1 MQQITSETQVALRLT
16 VTVDGR
22 RPIRRR
28 ELTGRDCEQL
38 SNNTS
43 ATRSSQNTQC
53 FICSRIYFDQ
63 SLDRCPHCNSDSLQH
78 YTTADLNYLLA
89 IRQESRSEQVRGSK
103 TKNRFECGAVG
114 RMLTGEVEAVT

>member
-1 MQQITSETQVALRLT
+1 MQQITSEMQVALRLT

-63 SLDRCPHCNSDSLQH
+63 SLQRCPHCNSDSLQH
-78 YTTADLNYLLA
+78 YTTDDLNHFA
-89 IRQESRSEQVRGSK
+89 RDPAGKSFGARTWIKDEEQVLR
-103 TKNRFECGAVG
+103 
-114 RMLTGEVEAVT
+114 